1 MSPGPAASPGDS
13 QDGANGADRLRV
25 ATFNLL
31 SGRSLSDGLVD
42 HGRLGRAVS
51 ALDADVLALQEV
63 DRAQERSGGHDQAAD
78 LAAATG
84 SPEHRY
90 VETVHGTPGLDRWLP
105 SDPVIE
111 GTGPGYGIALLS
123 RLPVLE
129 WHVLRMG
136 AGPGRFP
143 VAVPG
148 RPPRVVLLREEPRA
162 VVAAVLAE
170 PRLTVACTHL
180 SYVPGFNVWQLRRVI
195 RWLSRLP
202 APRLLI
208 GDLNMTLGL
217 ARRVSGWAPLVTA
230 PTFPSPAPKLQLD
243 HVLAHGLPAGVRAAG
258 GPRPSEI
265 SDHLPVVVDLTFA
278 HARGLTPG

>member
-1 MSPGPAASPGDS
+1 VTPAGDGVDGP
-13 QDGANGADRLRV
+13 DRLRV

-42 HGRLGRAVS
+42 HARLGRAVT

-63 DRAQERSGGHDQAAD
+63 DRSQERSGGHDQAAD

-84 SPEHRY
+84 AHEHKY

-111 GTGPGYGIALLS
+111 GTGPGYGVALLS

-129 WHVLRMG
+129 WHVLRMS

-143 VAVPG
+143 VAIPG

-162 VVAAVLAE
+162 AVAAVLAE

-180 SYVPGFNVWQLRRVI
+180 SYVPGFNVWQLRRVT
-195 RWLSRLP
+195 RWLARLP
-202 APRLLI
+202 APRLLL

-217 ARRVSGWAPLVTA
+217 ARRVSGWAPLVA
-230 PTFPSPAPKLQLD
+230 AATFPSPAPKMQLD

-258 GPRPSEI
+258 GTRTAEI
-265 SDHLPVVVDLTFA
+265 SDHLPVVVDLTFTRERSELA
-278 HARGLTPG
+278 

>member
-1 MSPGPAASPGDS
+1 MTTAADRA
-13 QDGANGADRLRV
+13 DGADRLRV

-42 HGRLGRAVS
+42 HDRLGRAVT

-63 DRAQERSGGHDQAAD
+63 DRSQERSGGHDQAAD

-84 SPEHRY
+84 AREHRY
-90 VETVHGTPGLDRWLP
+90 VETVHGTPGTDRWLP

-111 GTGPGYGIALLS
+111 GQGPGYGIALLS

-129 WHVLRMG
+129 WHVLRMS

-143 VAVPG
+143 VAIPG

-180 SYVPGFNVWQLRRVI
+180 SYVPGFNVWQLRRVT

-202 APRLLI
+202 APRLLL

-217 ARRVSGWAPLVTA
+217 ARRVTRWAPLVTA

-243 HVLAHGLPAGVRAAG
+243 HVLAHGLPAGARAAG
-258 GPRPSEI
+258 GPLTAEI
-265 SDHLPVVVDLTFA
+265 SDHLPVAVDLTLTP
-278 HARGLTPG
+278 ARGLTRG